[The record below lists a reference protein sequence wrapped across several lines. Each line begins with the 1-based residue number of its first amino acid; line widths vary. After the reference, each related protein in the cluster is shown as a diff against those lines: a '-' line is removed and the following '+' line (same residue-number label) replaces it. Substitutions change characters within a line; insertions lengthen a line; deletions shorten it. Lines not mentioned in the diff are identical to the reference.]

1 MKTTKRVLAI
11 VLAALM
17 LAAMIPFAVS
27 AAGDTYTLNVTS
39 SKQGFDFEIIKVADI
54 DTVTGK
60 YSSSNDAIVTALNKG
75 GIAGAKE
82 VLGICDAINWN
93 QLNYVAAGKWTDGTD
108 TGTKAITGL
117 EAGVYYIRYIAT
129 ATVPAGSKVQN
140 RVIPIPYFKDGAWVP
155 AAGGTYPETIDLAS
169 KAEIVPQ
176 VSKKILNGD
185 DPNGMYD
192 ITAIGQ
198 DVTFELRADV
208 TGSVEAAEGNKETGK
223 LSRYAITDKMEKGL
237 TFKPDTVSV
246 TFEKNGGGTATTDF
260 TVETT
265 ADGFNVAIG
274 AEKTL
279 AGDEFYTYNQVVVTF
294 KATLNADA
302 KIGKEGNE
310 NTDGLEYKHAAE
322 ADTDPVHTVPGNT
335 VYVFTL
341 KIDVEKV
348 DAATK
353 EAIKKDGVM
362 FALLGADQE
371 TKIEE
376 KATDAEGTLSFTGL
390 DKGTYYVQETKAPE
404 GYNLNTSKHEVK
416 LVPVVSADATGKYTL
431 ELDLTNGN
439 SGKVVVEDTKSE
451 VPTTGGVGTMMF
463 TVVGGMLIIAAGV
476 MLVIVLKKRSK

>member
-1 MKTTKRVLAI
+1 MKRRNIMKTTKRVLAI

-60 YSSSNDAIVTALNKG
+60 YSSNNDAIVTALNKG

-140 RVIPIPYFKDGAWVP
+140 RIIPIPYYENNAWVP
-155 AAGGTYPETIDLAS
+155 AVENGVGVYPETIDLAS
-169 KAEIVPQ
+169 KAEIVPK
-176 VSKKILNGD
+176 VSKKIL
-185 DPNGMYD
+185 
-192 ITAIGQ
+192 

-246 TFEKNGGGTATTDF
+246 TFEKNGGGAATTDF

-274 AEKTL
+274 AETL

-371 TKIEE
+371 TKLEE

>member
-208 TGSVEAAEGNKETGK
+208 TGSVEAAEGNKET
-223 LSRYAITDKMEKGL
+223 R
-237 TFKPDTVSV
+237 
-246 TFEKNGGGTATTDF
+246 
-260 TVETT
+260 
-265 ADGFNVAIG
+265 
-274 AEKTL
+274 
-279 AGDEFYTYNQVVVTF
+279 
-294 KATLNADA
+294 
-302 KIGKEGNE
+302 
-310 NTDGLEYKHAAE
+310 
-322 ADTDPVHTVPGNT
+322 
-335 VYVFTL
+335 
-341 KIDVEKV
+341 
-348 DAATK
+348 
-353 EAIKKDGVM
+353 
-362 FALLGADQE
+362 
-371 TKIEE
+371 EE
-376 KATDAEGTLSFTGL
+376 RRRRC
-390 DKGTYYVQETKAPE
+390 YYR
-404 GYNLNTSKHEVK
+404 LHRR
-416 LVPVVSADATGKYTL
+416 DH
-431 ELDLTNGN
+431 
-439 SGKVVVEDTKSE
+439 
-451 VPTTGGVGTMMF
+451 
-463 TVVGGMLIIAAGV
+463 
-476 MLVIVLKKRSK
+476 R